1 MRYLSTLVV
10 SATLVSACGSGGD
23 ANHIEPPPGFVY
35 QQPSASTCDAS
46 AVIAGG
52 LLCAIRPSRLD
63 ANSRDVY
70 GSASPADLIFGFGY
84 HAIAFPPTGTDIQGI
99 YIHLTGSYGRPYN
112 PVSDVF
118 ASASFL
124 QEALSAGYITIQLA
138 YDNRFSIN
146 FDECGGDP
154 GKLSIDNCS
163 GDARMEKIIG
173 TDVSSV
179 VDTPIEDSIEFRL
192 LAIADY
198 LQTAGFEFPFEITVG
213 GAVNWPALRVGGHSQ
228 GATHALYLAK
238 YFFAGHACLLAGG
251 YDIADAV
258 PTIPVENIADWLLDD
273 SVTLDLDGIRA
284 VVSVDDGSYD
294 NFVRTYGELGLI
306 RGVHF
311 EEVSGA
317 PYSDADGAP
326 IGGHSAILNDPRYA
340 DLRTEACFADPG

>member
-1 MRYLSTLVV
+1 MKSLATLV
-10 SATLVSACGSGGD
+10 AAAALVSACGGSSD
-23 ANHIEPPPGFVY
+23 TSNTEPPAGFVY

-46 AVIAGG
+46 AAVTGG

-84 HAIAFPPTGTDIQGI
+84 HAIAFPPTGTDIQGV
-99 YIHLTGSYGRPYN
+99 YVHLTGSYGRPYN
-112 PVSDVF
+112 PLSDVF
-118 ASASFL
+118 GSASFL
-124 QEALSAGYITIQLA
+124 QEALSTGYITIQLA

-146 FDECGGDP
+146 LDECGGDP

-163 GDARMEKIIG
+163 GDARMEKIVG

-192 LAIADY
+192 LAIAAY
-198 LQTAGFEFPFEITVG
+198 LQTTGFEFPFEITASD
-213 GAVNWPALRVGGHSQ
+213 AVNWPALRVGGHSQ

-258 PTIPVENIADWLLDD
+258 PAIPAENMADWLLDN

-294 NFVRTYGELGLI
+294 NFIRAYDELGLI
-306 RGVHF
+306 GGIHF
-311 EEVSGA
+311 EEISGA
-317 PYSDADGAP
+317 PYSDASGAP
-326 IGGHSAILNDPRYA
+326 IGGHGAVLNDPRYA
-340 DLRTEACFADPG
+340 DLRREACFADP